1 MNSDRIN
8 RARGCL
14 LGLAIGDAIGT
25 TVEFKP
31 RGSFP
36 VVTDMVGGGP
46 FRLKVG
52 KWTDD
57 TSMALCLGAS
67 LLEKGFDLHDQITR
81 YVRWRRKGYMSSN
94 GRCFDIGIAT
104 SQALSQFESDGD
116 PQAGSTNPRSAGN
129 GCIMRL
135 APVPIMFVD
144 HPEKAASFSA
154 EQSKTT
160 HGAVE
165 CIEASRL
172 FGEILVRAL
181 QGATTKAQA
190 LVPVTNT
197 GNPAS
202 SQRLLDIAA
211 GKYFEYDRQQIKGSG
226 YVVDSLE
233 ASLWCF
239 YTTNSF
245 SEAVLAAANLGDDAD
260 TTAAITGQ
268 IAGAYYGESGIPQK
282 WLDTVFMGR
291 EIGEMAE
298 QLLRAGEKNHVDIV
312 VRELLEHL

>member
-1 MNSDRIN
+1 
-8 RARGCL
+8 L

-46 FRLKVG
+46 FRLKAG
-52 KWTDD
+52 EWTDD

-67 LLEKGFDLHDQITR
+67 LLEKGFDLQDQITR
-81 YVRWRRKGYMSSN
+81 YVRWRREGYMSSN

-104 SQALSQFESDGD
+104 SQALSQFESNGD
-116 PQAGSTNPRSAGN
+116 PEAGSSNPRSAGN

-144 HPEKAASFSA
+144 HPETAASLSA

-160 HGAVE
+160 HGAGE

-181 QGATTKAQA
+181 QGATSKAQA
-190 LVPVTNT
+190 LVSATNS

-202 SQRLLDIAA
+202 SQRLQDIAA
-211 GKYFEYDRQQIKGSG
+211 GKYFGYERDQMKGSG

-239 YTTNSF
+239 YATDNF

-268 IAGAYYGESGIPQK
+268 IAGAFYGETGIPQK
-282 WLDTVFMGR
+282 WRDKVAMAK

-298 QLLRAGEKNHVDIV
+298 QLSQAGG
-312 VRELLEHL
+312 

>member
-1 MNSDRIN
+1 MKSERIN

-36 VVTDMVGGGP
+36 PVTDMVGGGP
-46 FRLKVG
+46 FRLKAG
-52 KWTDD
+52 EWTDD

-67 LLEKGFDLHDQITR
+67 LLENGFDLDDQITR
-81 YVRWRRKGYMSSN
+81 YVRWHREGYMSSN

-104 SQALSQFESDGD
+104 REALMNFEENGNAE
-116 PQAGSTNPRSAGN
+116 AGSTNPKRAGN

-144 HPEKAASFSA
+144 SPVEAAAFSV
-154 EQSKTT
+154 EQSLTT
-160 HGAVE
+160 HGTRE
-165 CIEASRL
+165 CLEASQL

-181 QGATTKAQA
+181 QGNFSKIDILVKAGGGSH
-190 LVPVTNT
+190 L
-197 GNPAS
+197 AS
-202 SQRLLDIAA
+202 SPRLQNIAD
-211 GKYFEYDRQQIKGSG
+211 GDYFEYGSQRIKGSG
-226 YVVDSLE
+226 YVVESLE
-233 ASLWCF
+233 AALWCF
-239 YTTNSF
+239 YTTDNFKDS
-245 SEAVLAAANLGDDAD
+245 VLAAANLGDDAD

-268 IAGAYYGESGIPQK
+268 IAGAYYGEEGIPRH
-282 WLDTVFMGR
+282 WLDTVVMAK

-298 QLLRAGEKNHVDIV
+298 QLSQARAK
-312 VRELLEHL
+312 

>member
-1 MNSDRIN
+1 MHPERID

-36 VVTDMVGGGP
+36 PVTDMVGGGP
-46 FRLKVG
+46 FRLKAG
-52 KWTDD
+52 EWTDD

-67 LLEKGFDLHDQITR
+67 LLATGFNLRDQITR
-81 YVRWRRKGYMSSN
+81 YVRWHREGYMSSN
-94 GRCFDIGIAT
+94 GRCFDIGVAT
-104 SQALSQFESDGD
+104 REALSRFESDGN
-116 PQAGSTNPRSAGN
+116 PEAGSTDPGSAGN

-135 APVPIMFVD
+135 APVAIRYLD
-144 HPEKAASFSA
+144 SPEIAASLA
-154 EQSKTT
+154 ADQAKTT
-160 HGAVE
+160 HAAVE

-181 QGATTKAQA
+181 QGGCGRVEVLITAIGGSYRTFS
-190 LVPVTNT
+190 P
-197 GNPAS
+197 
-202 SQRLLDIAA
+202 RLQGIAV
-211 GKYFEYDRQQIKGSG
+211 GEYFEFDRAWIKGTG

-233 ASLWCF
+233 AALWCF
-239 YTTNSF
+239 YTTDNF
-245 SEAVLAAANLGDDAD
+245 SDAVLAAANLGDDAD

-268 IAGAYYGESGIPQK
+268 IAGAFYGEAGIPGA
-282 WLDTVFMGR
+282 WLDTVVMAK

-298 QLLRAGEKNHVDIV
+298 QLAQAKG
-312 VRELLEHL
+312 

>member
-1 MNSDRIN
+1 MKPDRID

-31 RGSFP
+31 RGTFTP
-36 VVTDMVGGGP
+36 LTDMVGGGP
-46 FRLKVG
+46 FRLQAG
-52 KWTDD
+52 EWTDD

-67 LLEKGFDLHDQITR
+67 LIAKGFDLHDQITR
-81 YVRWRRKGYMSSN
+81 YVRWYRDGYMSST
-94 GRCFDIGIAT
+94 GRCFDIGNAT
-104 SQALSQFESDGD
+104 SDALHRFAADGN
-116 PQAGSTNPRSAGN
+116 PHAGSTHPRSAGN

-135 APVPIMFVD
+135 APVPIMYANTPD
-144 HPEKAASFSA
+144 QAALFSG

-172 FGEILVRAL
+172 FGVILAAAL
-181 QGATTKAQA
+181 QGHPHKTDVLRPDLK
-190 LVPVTNT
+190 PVGELTS
-197 GNPAS
+197 P
-202 SQRLLDIAA
+202 RLKDIAK
-211 GKYFEYDRQQIKGSG
+211 GGYFDRPPTQIRGTG

-233 ASLWCF
+233 AALWCF
-239 YTTNSF
+239 HTTDNF
-245 SEAVLAAANLGDDAD
+245 SDAVLAAANLGDDAD

-268 IAGAYYGESGIPQK
+268 VAGAFYGEAGIPQK
-282 WLDTVFMGR
+282 WIDAVTMSQ

-298 QLLRAGEKNHVDIV
+298 QLSHAGEK
-312 VRELLEHL
+312 

>member
-1 MNSDRIN
+1 MNSERIN

-46 FRLKVG
+46 FRLKAG
-52 KWTDD
+52 QWTDD

-67 LLEKGFDLHDQITR
+67 LLEKSFDLHDQITR
-81 YVRWRRKGYMSSN
+81 YVRWRREGYMSSN

-104 SQALSQFESDGD
+104 SHALSQFETSGD
-116 PQAGSTNPRSAGN
+116 PLAGSTNPRSAGN

-144 HPEKAASFSA
+144 HPEKAALLSA

-160 HGAVE
+160 HGADE
-165 CIEASRL
+165 CIEASRM
-172 FGEILVRAL
+172 FGEILVRTL
-181 QGATTKAQA
+181 QGATRKAQV
-190 LVPVTNT
+190 LVPGSSN
-197 GNPAS
+197 GNLDS
-202 SQRLLDIAA
+202 SSRLQGIAT
-211 GKYFEYDRQQIKGSG
+211 GKYFGYNRQQIKGSG

-239 YTTNSF
+239 YTTDCF
-245 SEAVLAAANLGDDAD
+245 SEAVLAAANLGDVAD
-260 TTAAITGQ
+260 TTAAVTGQ
-268 IAGAYYGESGIPQK
+268 SAGAHYGGTGIPQK
-282 WLDTVFMGR
+282 WIDTVAMSHQ
-291 EIGEMAE
+291 IGEMAE
-298 QLLRAGEKNHVDIV
+298 RLSQAGGS
-312 VRELLEHL
+312 